1 VKKKERNLKKKEKA
15 KRTKTLLVDFL
26 SLLVTVNFTTN
37 IGRKRR
43 KHYSRSTRSWPSM
56 SGDGGT

>member
-37 IGRKRR
+37 IEER
-43 KHYSRSTRSWPSM
+43 
-56 SGDGGT
+56 GGNTTSDPPGLGLL